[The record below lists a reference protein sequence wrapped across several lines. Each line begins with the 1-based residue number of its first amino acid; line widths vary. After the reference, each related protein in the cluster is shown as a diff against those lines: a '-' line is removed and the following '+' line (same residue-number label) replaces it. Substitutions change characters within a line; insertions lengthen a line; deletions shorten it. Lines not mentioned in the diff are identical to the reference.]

1 MRKIYTINEDEQ
13 QLLDLA
19 SKFDYSEHI
28 SMREEIIKLT
38 ASFEYSKGGDTL
50 FRGYFTPYLSY
61 RNISNAKHGKLISDG
76 NKFSFKYGFNKSG
89 DLIYCL
95 YKDEVEELIQIDP
108 QCSTGYQIELGRKE
122 LSRITLCKYE
132 NNRIISVDS
141 MCIFGNA
148 IYEFIYE
155 KYIYSESILQSIEMI
170 HKIGLYAPR
179 YHALYLNN
187 SDKYILDKQWCDE

>member
-1 MRKIYTINEDEQ
+1 MRRIYTVNEDEQ

-19 SKFDYSEHI
+19 GKFDYSEHI
-28 SMREEIIKLT
+28 SMREDIIKLIT
-38 ASFEYSKGGDTL
+38 SFKYSKGGDTL

-61 RNISNAKHGKLISDG
+61 QNISNAKHGKLISEG
-76 NKFSFKYGFNKSG
+76 RKFSFKYGFDKNG
-89 DLIYCL
+89 NLIYCL
-95 YKDEVEELIQIDP
+95 YEDDAEEIIQIDP

-132 NNRIISVDS
+132 NDRIISVDS

-148 IYEFIYE
+148 IYEFIFE

-187 SDKYILDKQWCDE
+187 SDKYILDKQWCD